1 VENWLGVKTELL
13 KKFPDFKPNQFSTD
27 GMGWD
32 RPFDPNDPTNHALN
46 RRVEIKV
53 VALENPE

>member
-1 VENWLGVKTELL
+1 
-13 KKFPDFKPNQFSTD
+13 
-27 GMGWD
+27 MGWD
-32 RPFDPNDPTNHALN
+32 RPFDDTDPNNHALN